1 MTITLAQIKRTV
13 ADIKEDFYEGN
24 DSHSHAEYRGVC
36 EGLDMLVRHFTEC
49 PVDAM
54 EKVKAILKYSYKPAE
69 EMFGNDEDG
78 GAE

>member
-36 EGLDMLVRHFTEC
+36 EGLDMLVRHFTE
-49 PVDAM
+49 
-54 EKVKAILKYSYKPAE
+54 LE
-69 EMFGNDEDG
+69 ENNDEDG